1 MDNLFSSVFTNG
13 TSAGGFFICLA
24 AALISG
30 GAFAILYKI
39 KRETT
44 KSFLIALTVLPA
56 TVAVVIM
63 LVNGNVGAGV
73 AVAGAFSL
81 VRFRS
86 AQGSAKEIC
95 AIFICM
101 AAGLAFGMGYIAYGA
116 IFTLLSGGVLLVL
129 SSVAAGDKK
138 ALAKKRLII
147 TVPEDLDYGGA
158 FDGVFDKYLKKRDL
172 IKVKSVNMGSMFRL
186 YYDVTIISGVSE
198 KAFIDELRVRN
209 GNLEICLERAKFN
222 TEAL

>member
-1 MDNLFSSVFTNG
+1 M
-13 TSAGGFFICLA
+13 GGFFICLA
-24 AALISG
+24 AALLSG
-30 GAFAILYKI
+30 GAFAVLYKI
-39 KRETT
+39 KCETT

-116 IFTLLSGGVLLVL
+116 IFALLSGGILLVL
-129 SSVAAGDKK
+129 SSVAADKK
-138 ALAKKRLII
+138 ALLKKRLII
-147 TVPEDLDYGGA
+147 TVPEDLDYGGV
-158 FDGVFDKYLKKRDL
+158 FDPVFDKYLKKRDL
-172 IKVKSVNMGSMFRL
+172 IKVKSVNMGSMFRV
-186 YYDVTIISGVSE
+186 YYDVTLLNGVSE
-198 KAFIDELRVRN
+198 KAFIDELRIRN
-209 GNLEICLERAKFN
+209 GNLEICLERAELN